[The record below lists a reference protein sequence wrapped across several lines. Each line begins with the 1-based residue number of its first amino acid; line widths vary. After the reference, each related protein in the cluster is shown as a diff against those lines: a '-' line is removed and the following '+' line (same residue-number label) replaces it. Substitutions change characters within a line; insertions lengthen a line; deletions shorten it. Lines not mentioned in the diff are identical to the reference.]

1 MIRQIDVI
9 SYSNELRA
17 VSPMWKSG
25 FAALLILL
33 SYMSHP
39 IVQLLLFV
47 WISIW
52 IAAYA
57 KVPLTLYFLLLCSSL
72 LLFVTSLPAILLE
85 IHSLESEQ
93 NIGHGLV
100 LISYSHWTL
109 YLNPTGLQLAV
120 KLFCRIIACL
130 SASLLLI
137 LTTPMSELFQVMKKL
152 RMPSLVLEIML
163 ITYRFLFLLLDTAHD
178 MYMSQRA
185 RGGQQGFKGR
195 LKDTAILIVRMFAKT
210 MQRYQGLAN
219 GMVSRGF
226 TEDIQMAPYQSK
238 HVPRRY
244 IWESCIG
251 VVMLIALECWLRWR
265 DMG

>member
-1 MIRQIDVI
+1 
-9 SYSNELRA
+9 
-17 VSPMWKSG
+17 MWKSG

-33 SYMSHP
+33 SYIAHP
-39 IVQLLLFV
+39 VVQLVLFV
-47 WISIW
+47 WISLW

-57 KVPLTLYFLLLCSSL
+57 KVPLSLYFILLCSSL
-72 LLFVTSLPAILLE
+72 LLFVTSLPAILIE
-85 IHSLESEQ
+85 IHSLDTEQ
-93 NIGHGLV
+93 GGGHGWV
-100 LISYSHWTL
+100 LFTFSHWTL

-120 KLFCRIIACL
+120 KLVCRIIACL

-178 MYMSQRA
+178 MYRAQRA

-219 GMVSRGF
+219 GMISRGF
-226 TEDIQMAPYQSK
+226 TEDIRMAPYRGG
-238 HVPRRY
+238 HVPTRY
-244 IWESCIG
+244 KWESCIG
-251 VVMLIALECWLRWR
+251 VVLLLIIECLLRWR
-265 DMG
+265 EMG